1 MKDRGII
8 VIGIGNEFRGDDAAG
23 LLVVRQLKK
32 KQLSHVEFLEQSG
45 EATALMDTM
54 SQAGTV
60 VLVDAVQ
67 SGAQAGH
74 IHRYDASEQ
83 TMPAQFLR
91 CSTHNFSVH
100 DAIEMARALEK
111 LPPRLMVFGI
121 EGSHFE
127 PGSKV
132 SPSVQTAVVETAQR
146 IKEELENL
154 MRINTD
160 A

>member
-1 MKDRGII
+1 MDGEKII

-23 LLVVRQLKK
+23 LLVVRRLQEKPPGG
-32 KQLSHVEFLEQSG
+32 VEFGEQSG
-45 EATALMDTM
+45 EATALMDAM

-60 VLVDAVQ
+60 ILVDAVQ
-67 SGAQAGH
+67 SGAEAGQV
-74 IHRYDASEQ
+74 HRYDASEQ
-83 TMPAQFLR
+83 AMPAQFLR

-100 DAIEMARALEK
+100 DAIEMARALGN
-111 LPPRLMVFGI
+111 LPPRLMVYGI

-127 PGSKV
+127 PGSELT
-132 SPSVQTAVVETAQR
+132 PSVQTAVVEAAQR
-146 IKEELENL
+146 IKGELENL

>member
-1 MKDRGII
+1 MAGEKIA

-23 LLVVRQLKK
+23 LLVVRRLKEK
-32 KQLSHVEFLEQSG
+32 PPTGVEFGEQSG
-45 EATALMDTM
+45 EATALMDAM
-54 SQAGTV
+54 SQAGTLI
-60 VLVDAVQ
+60 LVDAVQ
-67 SGAQAGH
+67 SGAEVGT

-83 TMPAQFLR
+83 AMPAQFLR

-111 LPPRLMVFGI
+111 LPTRLRVYGI
-121 EGSHFE
+121 EGSQFE
-127 PGSKV
+127 PGSELT
-132 SPSVQTAVVETAQR
+132 PAVQTAVLEAAQR
-146 IKEELENL
+146 INEELESL

>member
-1 MKDRGII
+1 
-8 VIGIGNEFRGDDAAG
+8 
-23 LLVVRQLKK
+23 VVRRLKEK
-32 KQLSHVEFLEQSG
+32 TPTGVEFGEQSG
-45 EATALMDTM
+45 EATALMDAM

-60 VLVDAVQ
+60 ILVDAVQ
-67 SGAQAGH
+67 SGAETGT

-83 TMPAQFLR
+83 AMPAQFLR

-111 LPPRLMVFGI
+111 LPQRLMVYGI

-127 PGSKV
+127 PGAEL
-132 SPSVQTAVVETAQR
+132 SPAVQSAVVETAQR

-154 MRINTD
+154 
-160 A
+160 

>member
-1 MKDRGII
+1 MESGKTI

-23 LLVVRQLKK
+23 LLVVRRLKEK
-32 KQLSHVEFLEQSG
+32 PLAGVKFEEQRG
-45 EATALMDTM
+45 EATALMDAM

-60 VLVDAVQ
+60 ILVDAVQ
-67 SGAQAGH
+67 SGAEAGH

-83 TMPAQFLR
+83 AMPAQFLR

-100 DAIEMARALEK
+100 DAIEMARALGK
-111 LPPRLMVFGI
+111 LPPRLMVYGI
-121 EGSHFE
+121 ESSHFE
-127 PGSKV
+127 PGAELS
-132 SPSVQTAVVETAQR
+132 SAVQAAVVEAAQR
-146 IKEELENL
+146 INEELENL